1 MPRLIAL
8 DLGSHAVKATLFR
21 VTGRQVDLEQRH
33 YRLVPQDGTAPTLE
47 HRLAAFD
54 ALLDDTPSLKPSGS
68 DVVVLAWPSSE
79 AAFHRVAMPFSD
91 KAQIE
96 RTLPFAI
103 ENEVP
108 FELDEMVLAWRVVE
122 QVGQTQVMVAL
133 AKRARVA
140 EVLGALAERG
150 IDPAAV
156 HVDADLFGPWGGGLV
171 TDDDTVTATGT
182 TPKPEPLIAL
192 VDIGHLH
199 TTVSVIRN
207 GAVQIARS
215 INVGGWTFTRAIAT
229 ASNVPWAEAEQ
240 IKHGAA
246 EPEVGSEDE
255 PTESTD
261 ARHSGYA
268 SLAPEART
276 QLDAAIG
283 LLLAEI
289 RSTLIKAEDTL
300 GTEVVEVRLCGGGSR
315 IDELW
320 DYLGA
325 DLGVPIRKATDPRGD
340 SAPGPFAVTQALAL
354 ASVAGSAPIDL
365 RVGELTYR
373 GRTDLLRAALTYGVA
388 GAAFF
393 SLAALLMFAFQY
405 RGLVVEQNT
414 TEGAVRE
421 IVLRSFPEVPEGTID
436 TMGKAQGVMAQFT
449 QDAVQRA
456 DVLGSGTGGVPP
468 TVDALYQLTKAFPPH
483 ADVVVELSD
492 LTITPDEGGR
502 GGSITFNAET
512 DGYASS
518 AAVEEKLKANPR
530 FKSAT
535 KGQEQKLANG
545 RIRFPMS
552 IPLGEPAADAAA
564 DSRTPTHDEE
574 G

>member
-21 VTGRQVDLEQRH
+21 VAGRQVELEQRH
-33 YRLVPQDGTAPTLE
+33 SRLVPQDGTAPSLE
-47 HRLAAFD
+47 QRLAALD

-79 AAFHRVAMPFSD
+79 AAFHRVTMPFSD

-108 FELDEMVLAWRVVE
+108 FELDEMVLSWRIVE
-122 QVGQTQVMVAL
+122 TVGQTRVMVAL
-133 AKRARVA
+133 ARRARVA

-156 HVDADLFGPWGGGLV
+156 HIDADLYGPWGGGVVSLV
-171 TDDDTVTATGT
+171 DDGPTVGT
-182 TPKPEPLIAL
+182 VPGVGAVAVPTPDPLVAL
-192 VDIGHLH
+192 VDIGHMH
-199 TTVSVIRN
+199 TTVSVIRH
-207 GAVQIARS
+207 GAVQVARS

-229 ASNVPWAEAEQ
+229 AMNVPWSEAEQ

-246 EPEVGSEDE
+246 QPEIGSEDD

-268 SLAPEART
+268 SLSPEARAP
-276 QLDAAIG
+276 LDAAIG

-300 GTEVVEVRLCGGGSR
+300 GAEIVEVRLCGGGAR
-315 IDELW
+315 IDEIW

-340 SAPGPFAVTQALAL
+340 SAPGPFAVTQALAM

-365 RVGELTYR
+365 RVGELSYR
-373 GRTDLLRAALTYGVA
+373 GRTDLLRSAMSYGVA
-388 GAAFF
+388 GAIFF
-393 SLAALLMFAFQY
+393 SLAALAMFAFQY
-405 RGLVVEQNT
+405 RGLVVEQNE
-414 TEGAVRE
+414 TEAAVRE
-421 IVLRSFPEVPEGTID
+421 IVLRSFPEVPEATVD
-436 TMGKAQGVMAQFT
+436 TMGKAEAVMAQFT

-456 DVLGSGTGGVPP
+456 DVLGTGKGSVPP
-468 TVDALYQLTKAFPPH
+468 TIDALYQLTKAFPPH
-483 ADVVVELSD
+483 AEVVVELSD
-492 LTITPDEGGR
+492 LTITPEEGGK

-512 DGYASS
+512 DGFGSS
-518 AAVEEKLKANPR
+518 ATVEEKLKANPR

-545 RIRFPMS
+545 RIRFPIT
-552 IPLGEPAADAAA
+552 IPLGEPAADV
-564 DSRTPTHDEE
+564 PEE

>member
-21 VTGRQVDLEQRH
+21 VSGRQVDLEQR
-33 YRLVPQDGTAPTLE
+33 YSRLVPQDGTAPTLE
-47 HRLAAFD
+47 HRLAALD
-54 ALLDDTPSLKPSGS
+54 ALLHDSPTLKPSGS

-108 FELDEMVLAWRVVE
+108 FELDEMVLSWRIVE
-122 QVGQTQVMVAL
+122 TLGQTQVMVAL
-133 AKRARVA
+133 ARRARVA
-140 EVLGALAERG
+140 ELLAALAERN

-156 HVDADLFGPWGGGLV
+156 HVDADLYGPWGGGVVSLV
-171 TDDDTVTATGT
+171 DEGPVAASPPSD
-182 TPKPEPLIAL
+182 PLVAL

-199 TTVSVIRN
+199 TTVSVIRH
-207 GAVQIARS
+207 GAVQVARS
-215 INVGGWTFTRAIAT
+215 INVGGWSFTRAIAT
-229 ASNVPWAEAEQ
+229 SMNVPWAEAEH

-246 EPEVGSEDE
+246 HADVGSEDD
-255 PTESTD
+255 PTESSD

-268 SLAPEART
+268 SLPAEART
-276 QLDAAIG
+276 QLDASVG

-300 GTEVVEVRLCGGGSR
+300 GAEVVEVRLCGGGAR
-315 IDELW
+315 IDEIW
-320 DYLGA
+320 DYLAA
-325 DLGVPIRKATDPRGD
+325 DLGVPVKKATDPRGD
-340 SAPGPFAVTQALAL
+340 SAPGPFAVTQALAM

-365 RVGELTYR
+365 RVGEFLFS
-373 GRTDLLRAALTYGVA
+373 GRTDLLRSALKYGVA
-388 GAAFF
+388 GALVF
-393 SLAALLMFAFQY
+393 SIAALAMFAFQY
-405 RGLVVEQNT
+405 RGLSVEQNT
-414 TEGAVRE
+414 TEAAVRE
-421 IVLRSFPEVPEGTID
+421 IVLRSFPEVPESSID
-436 TMGKAQGVMAQFT
+436 TMGKAEAVMAQFT
-449 QDAVQRA
+449 QDAVQRSE
-456 DVLGSGTGGVPP
+456 VLGSGKGSVPP
-468 TVDALYQLTKAFPPH
+468 TIDALYQLTKAFPPH
-483 ADVVVELSD
+483 AEVVVELSD
-492 LTITPDEGGR
+492 LTITPPEGGQ

-512 DGYASS
+512 DGFGSS
-518 AAVEEKLKANPR
+518 ATVEEKLKANPR

-545 RIRFPMS
+545 RIRFPVT
-552 IPLGEPAADAAA
+552 IPLGESEGEAPAAPGAPA
-564 DSRTPTHDEE
+564 REEE